1 MWSARPPMPLVRL
14 LIAAALLAALPG
26 SSARAQDVFDRPSTR
41 PLPVEPFEEEE
52 DEVPSLPVLPAPP
65 VIRLL
70 DPRHDR
76 SASLLPCGP
85 LPSIEHILLQ
95 EREEG
100 LHGRIVPGRADLSH

>member
-1 MWSARPPMPLVRL
+1 MPLVRL

-65 VIRLL
+65 DPAERSLAQGLRVHVEAFTFRGRVAPDSQELL
-70 DPRHDR
+70 MT
-76 SASLLPCGP
+76 S
-85 LPSIEHILLQ
+85 
-95 EREEG
+95 
-100 LHGRIVPGRADLSH
+100 RAG